1 MDRLAFTSLAAV
13 NNQSEIRAQI
23 TNNLANV
30 STVGFKESFTLASQ
44 SVDVKGDGFASRSSV
59 TVDSKD
65 VINLMPGVSNRTG
78 RAMDVALQAATVLG
92 VQAEN
97 GEVAFT
103 RRGDLRIS
111 PTGLIENSARH
122 LILGEGGPINIP
134 PGQMVSISP
143 DGTVF
148 GSLPS
153 EPDVAPIELGKLML
167 RDASEMP
174 LTRRV
179 DGLFEPID
187 TQFKGV
193 DFPTGPQPVLLQSG
207 SLEGSNVNPIESM
220 IKMMDFSRSYEAQI
234 NMINEIKS
242 IDETGSTL
250 MKVSG

>member
-13 NNQSEIRAQI
+13 ENQSEIRAQI

-30 STVGFKESFTLASQ
+30 STIGFKESFALASK
-44 SVDVKGDGFASRSSV
+44 SVDVKGDGFSSRSSV
-59 TVDSKD
+59 TVDSQD
-65 VINLMPGVSNRTG
+65 VINLMPGVPSRTG
-78 RAMDVALQAATVLG
+78 RAMDVALQAATVLA

-97 GEVAFT
+97 GDIGFT
-103 RRGDLRIS
+103 RRGDLRVS
-111 PTGLIENSARH
+111 PTGVIENAAGH
-122 LILGEGGPINIP
+122 LILGEAGPINIP
-134 PGQMVSISP
+134 PGQLVTISP
-143 DGTVF
+143 DGSVF
-148 GSLPS
+148 GSLPT
-153 EPDVAPIELGKLML
+153 EPDVPPILLGNLML

-187 TQFKGV
+187 MQFRGA

-242 IDETGSTL
+242 VDEKGTTL
-250 MKVSG
+250 MRISG

>member
-44 SVDVKGDGFASRSSV
+44 SVDVEGDGFASRSSV

-122 LILGEGGPINIP
+122 LILGEGGR
-134 PGQMVSISP
+134 Q
-143 DGTVF
+143 
-148 GSLPS
+148 
-153 EPDVAPIELGKLML
+153 
-167 RDASEMP
+167 
-174 LTRRV
+174 
-179 DGLFEPID
+179 
-187 TQFKGV
+187 
-193 DFPTGPQPVLLQSG
+193 
-207 SLEGSNVNPIESM
+207 
-220 IKMMDFSRSYEAQI
+220 
-234 NMINEIKS
+234 
-242 IDETGSTL
+242 
-250 MKVSG
+250 